1 MDAGGA
7 VDPVSTAA
15 TLNAGGG
22 DGATWIGPETL
33 WGGEAVGEDAAD
45 EPDAT
50 RLTPALGAGAAA
62 VALELSKA
70 LASTA
75 PPSGGVG
82 AVEGKLGAE
91 ARVGVDVGA
100 AAARDGT
107 GSALTVSTLTVSTL
121 TGAAWLEG
129 ASAATVGAAAW
140 APGAVGG
147 GGGAGVGC
155 ALTG

>member
-1 MDAGGA
+1 
-7 VDPVSTAA
+7 
-15 TLNAGGG
+15 
-22 DGATWIGPETL
+22 
-33 WGGEAVGEDAAD
+33 
-45 EPDAT
+45 
-50 RLTPALGAGAAA
+50 LGAGAAA

-70 LASTA
+70 LASGS

-100 AAARDGT
+100 VAARDGT
-107 GSALTVSTLTVSTL
+107 GSALTGVML
-121 TGAAWLEG
+121 TGAACVEG
-129 ASAATVGAAAW
+129 ASTATVGAAAW

-147 GGGAGVGC
+147 GVGAGVGVGC